1 MKQNAFILVVLLL
14 SAWVC
19 GCSDGDLDSGA
30 PNGVLDPFARADL
43 GRLDAALPLDTI
55 IPVDD
60 AAAPIEDAMNPP
72 PATDASIMEVPDM
85 MPVPDADPLPEDRT

>member
-43 GRLDAALPLDTI
+43 GRQ
-55 IPVDD
+55 
-60 AAAPIEDAMNPP
+60 MPP
-72 PATDASIMEVPDM
+72 CPRFNHSS
-85 MPVPDADPLPEDRT
+85 R